1 MIDSV
6 YYKCIIYQRGS
17 GRERG
22 MIHPKQVWKRELP
35 PNTQLTSPF
44 VVYHTHVFCTCASLP
59 LPPFPPQADV
69 NKADEDG
76 ATPLYMAADGGH
88 TDTVALLITT
98 GEADATLTC
107 QGYSPLMAAKEEGHQ
122 AIVALLE
129 E

>member
-1 MIDSV
+1 
-6 YYKCIIYQRGS
+6 
-17 GRERG
+17 
-22 MIHPKQVWKRELP
+22 
-35 PNTQLTSPF
+35 
-44 VVYHTHVFCTCASLP
+44 
-59 LPPFPPQADV
+59 
-69 NKADEDG
+69 
-76 ATPLYMAADGGH
+76 MAADGGH